1 MLKRIHNNDWRQV
14 MKSKKLSF
22 TVAIILGVAASGVL
36 AKGRPVDPGP
46 PLTETTNNLSFPA
59 IAADGYS
66 LALVSE
72 SLTVPYSGPYTGLSA
87 EQIAALGD
95 YDWYAQKIEG
105 NTWQAGLETAVSGTP
120 VPVTYIDWGDNIE
133 SVNPKVN
140 RPFRLEVTLYQTLT
154 SPMTGYT
161 MAVLANPS
169 SPDEVQGTNFAT
181 YLSEYATVASQAW
194 AFVVQR
200 CGDTIGDAGT
210 WNGVLWDG
218 CSTPATVASGLEL
231 NVAGKTVFG
240 GSQGG
245 WKPTQAGRYRI
256 TFHNDSTTQVS
267 LTGALVRNYV
277 IGEFVEPTE
286 GVAFPVVVDNISYVD
301 VQVLAGGGGSGGG
314 RR

>member
-1 MLKRIHNNDWRQV
+1 

-66 LALVSE
+66 LASVSE

-87 EQIAALGD
+87 EQLAALED
-95 YDWYAQKIEG
+95 DEWYAQKIEG
-105 NTWQAGLETAVSGTP
+105 NTWQAGLEPALLGTF
-120 VPVTYIDWGDNIE
+120 VAVTYIDWGDNIE

-140 RPFRLEVTLYQTLT
+140 RPFRLEVTLYQDLT
-154 SPMTGYT
+154 DSMTGYT

-169 SPDEVQGTNFAT
+169 SPDEVQGTNGVT
-181 YLSEYATVASQAW
+181 YHSNYATVASQAW

-200 CGDTIGDAGT
+200 CGDTIGDTAGT
-210 WNGVLWDG
+210 WNGILWGG
-218 CSTPATVASGLEL
+218 CSAPATVASGLEL

-240 GSQGG
+240 GSEGG
-245 WKPTQAGRYRI
+245 WKPTTAGWYRI

-267 LTGALVRNYV
+267 LTGAQFGTM
-277 IGEFVEPTE
+277 IE
-286 GVAFPVVVDNISYVD
+286 
-301 VQVLAGGGGSGGG
+301 
-314 RR
+314 